1 MNDPARTRPA
11 RALTAV
17 VLLLALVGAGCS
29 ETGTPGQSDPPAPS
43 TSAPAAT
50 PPAAAPPQGSGRYPT
65 YVALGDSYTAAPLV
79 PTTDINNGCLRSTG
93 NYPALVAAALPGT
106 RLVDVSCSGA
116 DSSSMVGVQE
126 TGDQAQSAQFDALS
140 KGTDLVTVGIGGNDF
155 NLFGTMIGAC
165 AQLRSSDPHGAP
177 CEAKLTRGGT
187 DVLTQELRQIR
198 GHVAAIVA
206 GIRDRAPHA
215 RVVVVGYPQIVPA
228 HGTCPSLLPLATGDY
243 RFVRRI
249 NEGLAAALQQG
260 ARDAD
265 AYVDVFA
272 ASAGHDTCSSHPWIN
287 GQQTD
292 PNRALAFHPFAVEQ
306 KAVARLVL
314 KKL

>member
-1 MNDPARTRPA
+1 
-11 RALTAV
+11 
-17 VLLLALVGAGCS
+17 
-29 ETGTPGQSDPPAPS
+29 
-43 TSAPAAT
+43 
-50 PPAAAPPQGSGRYPT
+50 
-65 YVALGDSYTAAPLV
+65 VALGDSYTAAPLV

-126 TGDQAQSAQFDALS
+126 TGNQAQSAQFDALS

-155 NLFGTMIGAC
+155 NLFGTMIGTC
-165 AQLRSSDPHGAP
+165 AQLRSADPHGAP
-177 CEAKLTRGGT
+177 CQAKFTRRGT
-187 DVLTQELRQIR
+187 DVLTQELHQIR

-260 ARDAD
+260 ARDAA

-272 ASAGHDTCSSHPWIN
+272 ASAGHDICSSHPWIN

>member
-1 MNDPARTRPA
+1 MNDPARPRPA
-11 RALTAV
+11 RTLTAV
-17 VLLLALVGAGCS
+17 LLLLALVGAGCS
-29 ETGTPGQSDPPAPS
+29 QTSTPGQGDPPAAS
-43 TSAPAAT
+43 TSTPAAD
-50 PPAAAPPQGSGRYPT
+50 PPQGSGRYPT

-116 DSSSMVGVQE
+116 DSSSMVGVQQ
-126 TGDQAQSAQFDALS
+126 TGNQAQSAQFDALS

-155 NLFGTMIGAC
+155 NLFGTMIGTC

-177 CEAKLTRGGT
+177 CEAKFTQGGGA
-187 DVLTQELRQIR
+187 DLLTQELHQIR

-228 HGTCPSLLPLATGDY
+228 HGTCSSLPLATGDY
-243 RFVRRI
+243 AFARRI
-249 NEGLAAALQQG
+249 NEGLATALQQG
-260 ARDAD
+260 ARNAD
-265 AYVDVFA
+265 AYVDVFK
-272 ASAGHDTCSSHPWIN
+272 ASAGHDICSRHPWIN
-287 GQQTD
+287 GRTTD

-306 KAVARLVL
+306 RAVARLVL

>member
-1 MNDPARTRPA
+1 MNDPARPRPA

-17 VLLLALVGAGCS
+17 LLLLTLLGAGCS
-29 ETGTPGQSDPPAPS
+29 QTSTPGQAN
-43 TSAPAAT
+43 
-50 PPAAAPPQGSGRYPT
+50 PPAASTSTPGADPPQGSGRFPT

-126 TGDQAQSAQFDALS
+126 TGNQAQSAQFDALS
-140 KGTDLVTVGIGGNDF
+140 RGTDLVTVGIGGNDF
-155 NLFGTMIGAC
+155 NLFGTMIGTC

-177 CEAKLTRGGT
+177 CEAKFTQGGADLLTR
-187 DVLTQELRQIR
+187 ELHQIR

-206 GIRDRAPHA
+206 GIRDRAPRA

-228 HGTCPSLLPLATGDY
+228 HGTCPALLPLATGDY
-243 RFVRRI
+243 RFARQI
-249 NEGLAAALQQG
+249 NEGLATALQQG

-272 ASAGHDTCSSHPWIN
+272 ASAGHDICSTHPWIN

-292 PNRALAFHPFAVEQ
+292 PSRALAFHPFAVEQ

-314 KKL
+314 KRL